1 MSTPE
6 GKVKLAIKDYLNQLK
21 PDLWY
26 WMPVNS
32 GFGIKGIPDFVGCYR
47 GRFFAI
53 EAKRVCGRPKPW
65 QDLVMNL
72 IRAAGGIAVV
82 IDNIEDLK
90 ALFGAL

>member
-6 GKVKLAIKDYLNQLK
+6 GKVKLAIKEYLNGLQPK
-21 PDLWY
+21 LWY

-32 GFGIKGIPDFVGCYR
+32 GFGIKGIPDFVGCYQ

-53 EAKRVCGRPKPW
+53 EAKRGGGKPRSR

-72 IRAAGGIAVV
+72 IRAAGGIVV
-82 IDNIEDLK
+82 VAETVEQVK
-90 ALFGAL
+90 AALHG